1 MTFPSRYFIVINV
14 NTKCNQVGDF
24 LILLNYQYRAYP
36 DTKQKIQL
44 NNWLRICRYWYNRQL
59 GDRFDWYQYNRTAIN
74 FCPLICSIPKLRD
87 NPDYYSQKKQLPVIK
102 SDLIKVSHSGELLD
116 FTSVPSQTLQ
126 DVSKR
131 VDLAFSRF
139 IEGDYK
145 GNRSGKPRFKN
156 AARYRTIKIEGQA
169 ITVERVEQEWL
180 FLSFSKL
187 KGWVKVRLHRPLP
200 NGFIL
205 KNALLTKKAD
215 GWYVTICLSD
225 PNIPTFTPDEIAPTW
240 ENSLGLDA
248 VLHEDDYLATS
259 ENTKLPSL
267 KSFSKSE
274 KRLADISKRKS
285 TKKKGSKSR
294 RKLAKKEAKEHQ
306 RIARARIDHA
316 FKTAHTLLKT
326 GKKVFVYEDLNL
338 RALSKK
344 NKAKQ
349 DENGKYLPNGQSAK
363 SGLNKS
369 WNDAAFGQFFTIL
382 EYIARKAGT
391 RTIAVKPA
399 YTSQLLAYRDEFIFT
414 DCNIRNYWD
423 EKESLL
429 VDRDINAAINVKR
442 VGLGLFPTIKRRKGN
457 PVVDGSTTNST
468 SQEVLAKE
476 RNVPEAYTVFGTP
489 NRCR

>member
-1 MTFPSRYFIVINV
+1 MP
-14 NTKCNQVGDF
+14 
-24 LILLNYQYRAYP
+24 LNYQYRAYP
-36 DTKQKIQL
+36 NTKQKLQL
-44 NNWLRICRYWYNRQL
+44 NDWLRICRYWYNKQL
-59 GDRFDWYQYNRTAIN
+59 GDRFDWYQHNRTSIN
-74 FCPLICSIPKLRD
+74 SCPLICSIPILRD
-87 NPDYYSQKKQLPVIK
+87 NPSYYSQKKQLPVSK
-102 SDLIKVSHSGELLD
+102 EDLIKVSYSGELLD

-131 VDLAFSRF
+131 VELAFSRF

-180 FLSFSKL
+180 FLSFAKL

-200 NGFIL
+200 NGFTL
-205 KNALLTKKAD
+205 KNALLTNKVD
-215 GWYVTICLSD
+215 GWYITICLED
-225 PNIPTFTPDEIAPTW
+225 PNVPTFTPEQIIPTW
-240 ENSLGLDA
+240 DNTLGLDA

-267 KSFSKSE
+267 KSFRKSE
-274 KRLADISKRKS
+274 KRLALVSNRKS
-285 TKKKGSKSR
+285 TKKKGSKQR
-294 RKLAKKEAKEHQ
+294 RKLILREGREYQ
-306 RIARARIDHA
+306 RIARARKDHA
-316 FKTAHTLLKT
+316 FKTAHALVRI
-326 GKKVFVYEDLNL
+326 GKKVIVHEDLNL
-338 RALSKK
+338 LALSKR
-344 NKAKQ
+344 NKVKK
-349 DENGKYLPNGQSAK
+349 DEDGKYLPNGQSAK

-382 EYIARKAGT
+382 EYIAEKAGT
-391 RTIAVKPA
+391 RIIAVKPA

-414 DCNIRNYWD
+414 DSNIRKYWD
-423 EKESLL
+423 EKESLW
-429 VDRDINAAINVKR
+429 VDRDVNASINVKR

-457 PVVDGSTTNST
+457 PVVGDSTTNST
-468 SQEVLAKE
+468 SKEVLATL